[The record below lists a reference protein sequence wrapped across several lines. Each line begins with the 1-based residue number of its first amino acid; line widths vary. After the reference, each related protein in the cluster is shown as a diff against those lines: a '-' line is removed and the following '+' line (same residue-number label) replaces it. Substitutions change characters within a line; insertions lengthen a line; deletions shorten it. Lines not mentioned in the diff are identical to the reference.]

1 MRRVLLEI
9 TDLSCSYG
17 PVRAVRGVSFE
28 VAEGAVACILGA
40 NGAGKSTT
48 LKAVSGLVRPAAG
61 IVRFDGR
68 DITHLPA
75 HRRVAL
81 GIAHCPEGRRIFAN
95 LSVADNLRLGGHR
108 LSRADLSAAQN
119 RVLEIFPRLAQLL
132 DRRGGLLSGG
142 EQQMLAIARAIMI
155 EPRLLLLDEP
165 TLGLAP
171 LICEQ
176 VFESLAAINRRG
188 TTILL
193 VEQNAMTALAFASYG
208 LVLVNG
214 AVDLKGAAA
223 ELRDTDRVRRA
234 YLGG

>member
-1 MRRVLLEI
+1 MRRVLLRI
-9 TDLSCSYG
+9 ADLSCSYG
-17 PVRAVRGVSFE
+17 PVRAVRGVSFDL
-28 VAEGAVACILGA
+28 AEGAVACILGA

-48 LKAVSGLVRPAAG
+48 LKAVSGLVQPSAG
-61 IVRFDGR
+61 QVFLDDR
-68 DITHLPA
+68 DITNLPA

-108 LSRADLSAAQN
+108 LPRGALKAAQD
-119 RVLEIFPRLAQLL
+119 RVLGVFPRLAQLL
-132 DRRGGLLSGG
+132 NRRGGLLSGG
-142 EQQMLAIARAIMI
+142 EQQMLAIARALMI
-155 EPRLLLLDEP
+155 EPKLLLLDEP

-176 VFESLAAINRRG
+176 VFASLAAVNQNG

-193 VEQNAMTALAFASYG
+193 VEQNAMTALRFASYG

-214 AVDLKGAAA
+214 AVDLQGPAA
-223 ELRDTDRVRRA
+223 ELRETDRVRRA